1 MTVHQQ
7 RDNVYN
13 VSDENDNDEEGGLLK
28 QPCTLYHHH
37 YRKENKTKKKNLHI
51 NSHATAHTD
60 TVGKFD
66 NDEDDKSFDYFAFID
81 HDAFEDIFGDAKDDK
96 FRNYD
101 RMEEEQKKMEEE
113 RQEEEEQKKMEAD
126 QKKMEEARRLEE

>member
-13 VSDENDNDEEGGLLK
+13 VSDENDNDEEGGVLK

-37 YRKENKTKKKNLHI
+37 YRKENKKKTKNLHIYI

-66 NDEDDKSFDYFAFID
+66 DAEDDNSFNYLAFID
-81 HDAFEDIFGDAKDDK
+81 HDHTFEDIFDDAEDDK

-101 RMEEEQKKMEEE
+101 RMEEKRKKME
-113 RQEEEEQKKMEAD
+113 
-126 QKKMEEARRLEE
+126 